1 MLLRWIG
8 FFFLT
13 LVLGACASQGVGSN
27 GGAAYKGGQARVL
40 LTSVTSGTIFSAR
53 PVIDSSGNNAG
64 VELDVRKGTGEHIKV
79 VQDADPSL
87 RIGQEVKIVE
97 SDGKVHVEAKN
108 EI

>member
-13 LVLGACASQGVGSN
+13 LVLGACASKGVDSN
-27 GGAAYKGGQARVL
+27 KEAAYMNSKVQVV

-53 PVIDSSGNNAG
+53 PVMDSAGNNKG

-97 SDGKVHVEAKN
+97 SAGKVHIEAMSQH
-108 EI
+108 

>member
-8 FFFLT
+8 FLFLT
-13 LVLGACASQGVGSN
+13 LVLGACASKGVDATGD
-27 GGAAYKGGQARVL
+27 AAYRGGQAQVI
-40 LTSVTSGTIFSAR
+40 LTKVTSGTIFSAR
-53 PVIDSSGNNAG
+53 PVMDSSGNKAG

-79 VQDADPSL
+79 VQDSDPSL

-97 SDGKVHVEAKN
+97 SDGKVHIEAMD

>member
-8 FFFLT
+8 VFFLT
-13 LVLGACASQGVGSN
+13 LVLGACANKGVNSN
-27 GGAAYKGGQARVL
+27 GGAANKGGQAQVVL
-40 LTSVTSGTIFSAR
+40 TTVTSGTIFSAR
-53 PVIDSSGNNAG
+53 PVMDSAGNNKG

-97 SDGKVHVEAKN
+97 SAGKVHIEAMD